1 MNINIGPRGTLE
13 IDNARIIFR
22 NLEGRGGL
30 YNREGDRNF
39 ALVVPDEDARD
50 ALIEQGYNVKTKA
63 PRDEDEEPLMY
74 LTIKVKPNG
83 RGPRIYLVSGRSK
96 RELPEESW
104 GLIDQISIANVSL
117 DIHAYDWNVN
127 GKSGRSAYLAAMEV
141 TQNIDRFAA
150 AMEEEE

>member
-39 ALVVPDEDARD
+39 ALVVPDEEARD

-74 LTIKVKPNG
+74 LTTKIKPNG

-117 DIHAYDWNVN
+117 DIHAYDWTVN
-127 GKSGRSAYLAAMEV
+127 GKVGRSAYLAAMEV

-150 AMEEEE
+150 AMEEEV

>member
-83 RGPRIYLVSGRSK
+83 SGPRIYLVSGRSK

-150 AMEEEE
+150 AMEEEV

>member
-13 IDNARIIFR
+13 INNARIIFR

-30 YNREGDRNF
+30 YNREGDRSF

-83 RGPRIYLVSGRSK
+83 RGPHIYLISGRSE

-104 GLIDQISIANVSL
+104 GLIDQISIADVSL
-117 DIHAYDWNVN
+117 DIRAYDWNVN

-150 AMEEEE
+150 AMEEGV

>member
-30 YNREGDRNF
+30 YNREGDRSF
-39 ALVVPDEDARD
+39 ALVIPDEGARD

-150 AMEEEE
+150 AMEEEV

>member
-1 MNINIGPRGTLE
+1 MNINIGPRGNLE
-13 IDNARIIFR
+13 IDHARIVFR

-30 YNREGDRNF
+30 YNREGDRSF
-39 ALVVPDEDARD
+39 ALVVPDEDAHD

-74 LTIKVKPNG
+74 LNIKVKPNG
-83 RGPRIYLVSGRSK
+83 RGPRIYLVSGRNK

-104 GLIDQISIANVSL
+104 RLIDQISIADVSL
-117 DIHAYDWNVN
+117 DIHGYDWNVN
-127 GKSGRSAYLAAMEV
+127 GKTGRSAYLAAMEV

-150 AMEEEE
+150 AMDEEV

>member
-39 ALVVPDEDARD
+39 ALVVPDEEARD

-104 GLIDQISIANVSL
+104 GLIDQISISNVSL

-127 GKSGRSAYLAAMEV
+127 GKVGRSAYLAAMEV

-150 AMEEEE
+150 AMEEEV

>member
-39 ALVVPDEDARD
+39 ALVIPDEEARD

-150 AMEEEE
+150 AMEEEV

>member
-1 MNINIGPRGTLE
+1 MNINIGPIGTLE

-22 NLEGRGGL
+22 NLEGRVGL

-39 ALVVPDEDARD
+39 ALVVPDEEARD

-117 DIHAYDWNVN
+117 DIHAYDWTVN
-127 GKSGRSAYLAAMEV
+127 GKVGRSAYLAAMEV

-150 AMEEEE
+150 AMEEEV

>member
-30 YNREGDRNF
+30 YNREGDRSF
-39 ALVVPDEDARD
+39 ALVVPDEEARD

-104 GLIDQISIANVSL
+104 GLIDQISIADVSL
-117 DIHAYDWNVN
+117 DIRAYDWNVN

-150 AMEEEE
+150 AMEEEV

>member
-117 DIHAYDWNVN
+117 DIHAYDWNVH

-150 AMEEEE
+150 AMEEEV

>member
-1 MNINIGPRGTLE
+1 MDQEEPSKSTTL
-13 IDNARIIFR
+13 
-22 NLEGRGGL
+22 GL
-30 YNREGDRNF
+30 YSVISRDAADFTTAKATET
-39 ALVVPDEDARD
+39 ALVVPDEEARD

-117 DIHAYDWNVN
+117 DIHAYDWTVN
-127 GKSGRSAYLAAMEV
+127 GKVGRSAYLAAMEV

-150 AMEEEE
+150 AMEEEV

>member
-30 YNREGDRNF
+30 YNREGDRSF

-117 DIHAYDWNVN
+117 DIRAYDWNVN

-150 AMEEEE
+150 AMEEEV

>member
-30 YNREGDRNF
+30 YNREGDRSF

-83 RGPRIYLVSGRSK
+83 RRPHIYLLCGRSK

-104 GLIDQISIANVSL
+104 GLIDQISIADVSL

-150 AMEEEE
+150 AMEEEV

>member
-39 ALVVPDEDARD
+39 ALVVPDEEARD

-104 GLIDQISIANVSL
+104 GLIDQISIADVAL

-127 GKSGRSAYLAAMEV
+127 GKVGRSAYLAAMEV

-150 AMEEEE
+150 AMEEEV

>member
-30 YNREGDRNF
+30 YNREGDRSF

-63 PRDEDEEPLMY
+63 PRDEDEEPHKNQ
-74 LTIKVKPNG
+74 TIKVKPNG

-150 AMEEEE
+150 AMEEEV

>member
-30 YNREGDRNF
+30 YNREGDRSF
-39 ALVVPDEDARD
+39 ALVVPDEEARD

-83 RGPRIYLVSGRSK
+83 RGPHIYLVSGRNK

-117 DIHAYDWNVN
+117 DIHAYDWDVN

-150 AMEEEE
+150 AMEEEV

>member
-22 NLEGRGGL
+22 NLEGRRGL
-30 YNREGDRNF
+30 YNREGDRSF

-83 RGPRIYLVSGRSK
+83 RGPHIYLVSGRNK

-117 DIHAYDWNVN
+117 DIHAYDWNVK
-127 GKSGRSAYLAAMEV
+127 GKVGRSAYLAAMEV

-150 AMEEEE
+150 AIEEEV

>member
-1 MNINIGPRGTLE
+1 MTINIGPRGTLE

-30 YNREGDRNF
+30 YNREGDRSF

-83 RGPRIYLVSGRSK
+83 RGPHIYLLSGRSK

-104 GLIDQISIANVSL
+104 GLIDQISIADVSL

-127 GKSGRSAYLAAMEV
+127 GKTGRSAYLAAMEV

-150 AMEEEE
+150 AMEEEV

>member
-39 ALVVPDEDARD
+39 ALVIPDEDARD

-83 RGPRIYLVSGRSK
+83 RGPHIYLLSGRSK

-104 GLIDQISIANVSL
+104 GLIDQISIADVSL
-117 DIHAYDWNVN
+117 DIRAYDWTVN

-150 AMEEEE
+150 AMEEEV

>member
-30 YNREGDRNF
+30 YNREGDRSF

-104 GLIDQISIANVSL
+104 GLIDQISIGNVSL
-117 DIHAYDWNVN
+117 DIHAYDSNVN

-150 AMEEEE
+150 AMEEEV

>member
-117 DIHAYDWNVN
+117 DIHAYDWTVN
-127 GKSGRSAYLAAMEV
+127 GKVGRSAYLAAMEV

-150 AMEEEE
+150 TMEEEV

>member
-30 YNREGDRNF
+30 YNREGDRSF
-39 ALVVPDEDARD
+39 ALVVPDEEARD

-83 RGPRIYLVSGRSK
+83 RGPHLYLVSGRNK
-96 RELPEESW
+96 RELP
-104 GLIDQISIANVSL
+104 
-117 DIHAYDWNVN
+117 
-127 GKSGRSAYLAAMEV
+127 
-141 TQNIDRFAA
+141 
-150 AMEEEE
+150 

>member
-30 YNREGDRNF
+30 YNREGDRSF

-50 ALIEQGYNVKTKA
+50 ALVEQGYNVKTKA

-83 RGPRIYLVSGRSK
+83 RGPHIYLVSGRSK
-96 RELPEESW
+96 IELPEESW
-104 GLIDQISIANVSL
+104 GLIDQISISNVSS

-127 GKSGRSAYLAAMEV
+127 GKVGRSAYLAAMEV

-150 AMEEEE
+150 AMEEEV

>member
-30 YNREGDRNF
+30 YNREGDRSF
-39 ALVVPDEDARD
+39 ALVVTDAEARD
-50 ALIEQGYNVKTKA
+50 ALIEKAYNVKTKT

-150 AMEEEE
+150 AMEEEV

>member
-30 YNREGDRNF
+30 YNREGDRSF

-83 RGPRIYLVSGRSK
+83 RGPHIYLVSGRNK

-104 GLIDQISIANVSL
+104 GLIDQISIADVSL

-150 AMEEEE
+150 AMEEEV

>member
-30 YNREGDRNF
+30 YNREGDRSF

-104 GLIDQISIANVSL
+104 GLIDQISISNVSL

-150 AMEEEE
+150 AMEEEV

>member
-1 MNINIGPRGTLE
+1 MNINIGPKGDLE

-30 YNREGDRNF
+30 YNREGDRSF

-83 RGPRIYLVSGRSK
+83 RGPHMYVLSGRSK
-96 RELPEESW
+96 RGLPEESW
-104 GLIDQISIANVSL
+104 GLIDQISIADVSL

-127 GKSGRSAYLAAMEV
+127 GKSGRSAYLAAMEG

-150 AMEEEE
+150 AMEEEV

>member
-39 ALVVPDEDARD
+39 ALVVPDEEARD

-83 RGPRIYLVSGRSK
+83 RGPHIYLVSGRNK

-127 GKSGRSAYLAAMEV
+127 GKVGRSAYLEAMEV
-141 TQNIDRFAA
+141 TRNIDRFAA
-150 AMEEEE
+150 AMEEEV